1 MIKYIKLLTIG
12 LAIVLICAIIPV
24 LLAKPAPEVG
34 QKRDV
39 YIKAALWEYSPY
51 RIVVDQGDEV
61 RLKLASKDVVHGFH
75 LESHGIEATMYPGKL
90 PFYLRNPD
98 TEKKAVP
105 VTETSFT
112 ARHWGKFFYRCSVT
126 CGNLHPFMLGE
137 LIVRPNYPFKA
148 AVGATLGVLF
158 AAFILMFMDARHRPT
173 PDKNVLPPPPWRI
186 NLLETIPGL
195 RRLLSFKG
203 LQFSIYLPI
212 LGCLIFFIIAG
223 LYGSPIG
230 NKNIIVTIVWIF
242 WWFLLI
248 CFMIPF
254 GARIWCMACP
264 FPFLGEWL
272 QRGKLLGPD
281 PADSETSVQPARG
294 LRKKWPSALSNIW
307 LQNILF
313 LSLCTFS
320 AMLVTRPITT
330 AVALIGLTILAT
342 AIHYVYRKRTF
353 CNYVCPVGGW
363 MSLYSMTAMVEIRS
377 QSPLLCAGCRTR
389 ACMAGNERGWGCPW
403 SQNPSKLSFNNHCGL
418 CMECIKSCDNTNM
431 TLKARPFCADTDI
444 KGYDQAWMAFIMIT
458 LALVYSA
465 TYLGPW
471 GFLKNWA
478 NISEVRDWQGFSIFA
493 GTIWFTALIGF
504 PALWFLFTWLGKL
517 LAGRKTVPV
526 SGLFLKYSYLLVPM
540 GLTAWISFSLPAVLV
555 NNTHILASLS
565 DPMGWGWNM
574 FGTANMQWKPLFPQY
589 IVYIQI
595 GSLLIG
601 LTFSLKRG
609 YEIAQKIYPV
619 INEGIR
625 SLIPLAALCTGI
637 TLILLRI
644 FAG

>member
-1 MIKYIKLLTIG
+1 MRKYTKLLTIG
-12 LAIVLICAIIPV
+12 LAIVLICTLIPV
-24 LLAKPAPEVG
+24 LLVKPAPEVG
-34 QKRDV
+34 RKRDF
-39 YIKAALWEYSPY
+39 YITAELWEYSPY

-61 RLKLASKDVVHGFH
+61 TLKLASKDVVHGFH
-75 LESHGIEATMYPGKL
+75 LEGHGIEATIYPGKI

-98 TEKKAVP
+98 KEEKFVP
-105 VTETSFT
+105 VTETSFVVD
-112 ARHWGKFFYRCSVT
+112 RWGKFSYRCSVT
-126 CGNLHPFMLGE
+126 CGTLHPFMLGE
-137 LIVRPNYPFKA
+137 MIVRPNYPFMA
-148 AVGATLGVLF
+148 AVGATLGVFL
-158 AAFILMFMDARHRPT
+158 AAFCLMFIDARQRP
-173 PDKNVLPPPPWRI
+173 PYAENASLQPPWRL
-186 NLLETIPGL
+186 NLLAKFPVLRKLLTI
-195 RRLLSFKG
+195 KG
-203 LQFSIYLPI
+203 LQFALYVPI
-212 LGCLIFFIIAG
+212 FAALIFFIIAG
-223 LYGSPIG
+223 FYGSPIG

-248 CFMIPF
+248 CFMVPF

-272 QRGKLLGPD
+272 QRGKLLGPGPVS
-281 PADSETSVQPARG
+281 PATRIQPMRG
-294 LRKKWPSALSNIW
+294 LKKKWPTSLSNIW
-307 LQNILF
+307 LQNVLF

-330 AVALIGLTILAT
+330 AVALVGLTILAT
-342 AIHYVYRKRTF
+342 VIHYVYRKRTF

-363 MSLYSMTAMVEIRS
+363 MGLYSMTAMVEVRS

-389 ACMAGNERGWGCPW
+389 ACLAGNERGWSCPW
-403 SQNPSKLSFNNHCGL
+403 SQNPSKVSHNNNCGL
-418 CMECIKSCDNTNM
+418 CMECIKSCDNSNM

-444 KGYDQAWMAFIMIT
+444 KGYDQAWMSFIMIT

-471 GFLKNWA
+471 GFLKRWA
-478 NISEVRDWQGFSIFA
+478 NISEVLDWQGFSIFA
-493 GTIWFTALIGF
+493 STIWFTAFIGF
-504 PALWFLFTWLGKL
+504 PAIWYIFSWLGKL
-517 LAGRKTVPV
+517 LAGRESVPA
-526 SGLFLKYSYLLVPM
+526 SKLFMKYSYLLVPL

-565 DPMGWGWNM
+565 DPMGWGWDL
-574 FGTANMQWKPLFPQY
+574 FGTANRQWKPLFPQA

-609 YEIAQKIYPV
+609 YEIAQKIYPE
-619 INEGIR
+619 IKQGIR
-625 SLIPLAALCTGI
+625 SLIPPAALCTGI
-637 TLILLRI
+637 VLILLKI